1 MPSYYSDLESNDSS
15 APSSAES
22 DEKDAKP
29 KEDKNDDM
37 PTALVPKSLLAGK
50 DFKPGEEI
58 VFKIVHLYD
67 DEVEIEYAS
76 SSKKDNKDEYS
87 DSDSEE
93 MSSAMDRMDSAMS

>member
-1 MPSYYSDLESNDSS
+1 MPSYYDDATDSAS
-15 APSSAES
+15 PSSSEG
-22 DEKDAKP
+22 DEKDTKS
-29 KEDKNDDM
+29 KEDKKDDM
-37 PTALVPKSLLAGK
+37 PTALIPKSLLAGK

-76 SSKKDNKDEYS
+76 SSKKEKDESS

-93 MSSAMDRMDSAMS
+93 MSSAMDRMDEAMS